1 MIIFKK
7 SGIFRDNGINP
18 KHEDHVYEQIESIIP
33 YLAEIIEFDENLT
46 LRDFFMLLE
55 PDEKM
60 IELVFGCHLG
70 HFPIRP
76 YMDEV
81 EEDCVPDGKEE
92 MDYIECSWVAEQFD
106 YNLFYQKHK
115 DDKEDEDSVSSQ
127 LGLKLH
133 KPIEGDENENEISI
147 YIDVHG
153 WGPYIP
159 SEDEHYDDG
168 HPAPSHIS
176 YAIEFTPLQ
185 RMAHLKIKLD
195 KELKL
200 LDRNELGIDDKPVA
214 EGVMSFT
221 VFDLVGA
228 ILSEISFCGSP
239 EERDE
244 KWQDIVDDVDDA
256 KGRLEEEKE
265 NEEDDDDAE

>member
-1 MIIFKK
+1 MIILKK
-7 SGIFRDNGINP
+7 TGIFYENDVNP
-18 KHEDHVYEQIESIIP
+18 DHEDYVYIQVDSIIP
-33 YLAEIIEFDENLT
+33 YLNEVIEIEEDFT

-106 YNLFYQKHK
+106 YNLFYEKHK
-115 DDKEDEDSVSSQ
+115 DDEDDEGSMASHFGMD
-127 LGLKLH
+127 LH
-133 KPIEGDENENEISI
+133 EPDKDDENEISI
-147 YIDVHG
+147 YIDIHG
-153 WGPYIP
+153 WGPYDP
-159 SEDEHYDDG
+159 SEDEYYDDD

-185 RMAHLKIKLD
+185 RMAHLKIRLN

-228 ILSEISFCGSP
+228 ILSEISFCGLP

-256 KGRLEEEKE
+256 KENYKKEHDEEEDGDE
-265 NEEDDDDAE
+265 